1 MAVARDTL
9 TIQRLGF
16 GGRVVA
22 FCIALGGATPLAV
35 ASMLT
40 PAAAGL
46 GTHQALGLP
55 ACGWASMSG
64 VPCPSCGMT
73 TAFAWA
79 ARGDLLSSLIA
90 QPMGMLL
97 AVGSS
102 MAVVAG
108 VWAAVT
114 GAQIQRPLGSVLLH
128 RRVGWALLVVFLA
141 SWGWKIWAFKAGVHP

>member
-9 TIQRLGF
+9 TNPRLGV
-16 GGRVVA
+16 GGRALAFGVA
-22 FCIALGGATPLAV
+22 LVAAAPLAV
-35 ASMLT
+35 ASVLT
-40 PAAAGL
+40 PASAGL
-46 GTHQALGLP
+46 GTHEALGLP
-55 ACGWASMSG
+55 ACGWATMSG

-128 RRVGWALLVVFLA
+128 RRVGWGLLVVFLA
-141 SWGWKIWAFKAGVHP
+141 AWGWKIWAFKAGVHP